1 MSVRLVARQGLVF
14 GLVGMAATLTH
25 VAAAFGARAAFDAS
39 AMAANFLGYACA
51 VGVSYLGNARL
62 TFGQPALSGS
72 RFSRFLVVS
81 LAGLALN
88 QAITWLLVE
97 RLGWPFRWGLA
108 VVVVVVPALSFAAS
122 KLWAFGDRSARQD
135 SGPS

>member
-14 GLVGMAATLTH
+14 GLVGVAATLTH
-25 VAAAFGARAAFDAS
+25 VAAAFGARATFDAS
-39 AMAANFLGYACA
+39 AMAANFVGYVCA

-62 TFGQPALSGS
+62 TFGQPALSGT
-72 RFSRFLVVS
+72 RFARFLVVS
-81 LAGLALN
+81 LAGLGAN

-108 VVVVVVPALSFAAS
+108 VVVVVVPLLSFAAAR
-122 KLWAFGDRSARQD
+122 LWAFRDRASGQAN
-135 SGPS
+135 GPS